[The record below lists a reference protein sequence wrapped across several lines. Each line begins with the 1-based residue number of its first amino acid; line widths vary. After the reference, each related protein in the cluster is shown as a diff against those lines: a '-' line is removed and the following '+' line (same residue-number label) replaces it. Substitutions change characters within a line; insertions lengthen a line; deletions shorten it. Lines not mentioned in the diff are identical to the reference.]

1 LVDAVKPDPIVQ
13 PLDLPPDLQALVDQ
27 EKMAESVFNAK
38 IQVEKAKSSDKE
50 VTQNVVDENQFA
62 GTQVNEVNPNLKQLQ
77 VQQKEK
83 ESDEDLLKD
92 KAREEKKIPVI
103 VTLNAD
109 RLNSLETGIGFGT
122 DTGVRLRTQYRRAI
136 VNHLGHSF
144 DANMELSEIRQS
156 IDGRYNIPYKHPLN
170 DYFSIVGGYERE
182 TRDGI
187 GNDMDLVIESAV
199 AGVDRIIKGS
209 RREWQHIFG
218 VRYRLDRVTQ
228 NGLINLDDIPDA
240 FLVPGANQE
249 QQSLL
254 LGYDASKTTS
264 DNRINPTRGFKQSYK
279 VQLRL
284 VFFKENEKLLEAQR
298 IEQRTRYDLE
308 MMQQLGYT
316 NGIENYSRHL
326 SGRPAGEAP
335 PTLFDY
341 IPDDALL
348 IIDESHVTVPQ
359 IGAMY
364 KGDRSR
370 KENLVNYGFRL
381 PSALDNRPMK
391 FEEWERIVPATIYVS
406 ATPAKYELEKS
417 EQVAEQ
423 VVRPTGLIDP
433 EIEIRP
439 VLTQVDDVLSEINIR
454 KELDERV
461 LVTTLTKRMAE
472 DLTSYLKEYGVKV
485 AYLHSDID
493 TVERVKIIHELRT
506 GVHDV
511 LVGINL
517 LREGLDMPEVSLV
530 AILDA
535 DKEGFLRSER
545 SLIQTIGRAAR
556 HLKGKAILYADRIT
570 DSMQKAIDE
579 TDRRRAKQIKF
590 NEEHGIIPRSAVRQ
604 VIKEIDT
611 GERLDDD
618 QINNENLTRNDTLSA
633 DEQYLLAD
641 PKLLSKHIAK
651 LEKEMLKASKELQF
665 EQAARLR
672 DEIVRIKAKML
683 Q

>member
-1 LVDAVKPDPIVQ
+1 MSVSEKQ
-13 PLDLPPDLQALVDQ
+13 P
-27 EKMAESVFNAK
+27 F
-38 IQVEKAKSSDKE
+38 
-50 VTQNVVDENQFA
+50 
-62 GTQVNEVNPNLKQLQ
+62 
-77 VQQKEK
+77 
-83 ESDEDLLKD
+83 
-92 KAREEKKIPVI
+92 
-103 VTLNAD
+103 
-109 RLNSLETGIGFGT
+109 
-122 DTGVRLRTQYRRAI
+122 
-136 VNHLGHSF
+136 
-144 DANMELSEIRQS
+144 
-156 IDGRYNIPYKHPLN
+156 
-170 DYFSIVGGYERE
+170 
-182 TRDGI
+182 
-187 GNDMDLVIESAV
+187 DLVTNYQPAGDQPQAIEKLV
-199 AGVDRIIKGS
+199 AGIKKGYHD
-209 RREWQHIFG
+209 Q
-218 VRYRLDRVTQ
+218 
-228 NGLINLDDIPDA
+228 
-240 FLVPGANQE
+240 
-249 QQSLL
+249 LL
-254 LGYDASKTTS
+254 LGVTGSGKTYTMANVIARTQRPTIVMAHNKTLAAQLYGEFKSFFPNNAVEYFVSYYDYYQPEAYVPSSDTFIEKDSAINDHIDQMRLSATRSLLERRDAIIVASVS
-264 DNRINPTRGFKQSYK
+264 AIYGLGDPNAYMSMLLHIVQGDRIARDD
-279 VQLRL
+279 VIRRL
-284 VFFKENEKLLEAQR
+284 VEMQYSRNELEFLRGTYRIRGEIIDIFPAESDQHAIRIELFDDEVDSIRWFDPLTGKLVRKVPRVTIYPKSHYVTPKDNLERAIGTIREELKERLGFFRTHDKLLEAQR

-341 IPDDALL
+341 VPDDALL

-381 PSALDNRPMK
+381 PSALDNRPMQ
-391 FEEWERIVPATIYVS
+391 FEEWERITPATIYVS
-406 ATPAKYELEKS
+406 ATPAKYELEKA
-417 EQVAEQ
+417 EQIAEQ

-433 EIEIRP
+433 EIEVRP

-454 KELDERV
+454 KDLDERV

-472 DLTSYLKEYGVKV
+472 DLSSYLKEYGVKV

-493 TVERVKIIHELRT
+493 TVERVKIIHDLRS
-506 GVHDV
+506 GVYDV

-556 HLKGKAILYADRIT
+556 NVKGKAILYGDRIT

-579 TDRRRAKQIKF
+579 TARRREKQMAF
-590 NEEHGIIPRSAVRQ
+590 NELHGIIPRSTIRQ
-604 VIKEIDT
+604 NKKDIDT
-611 GERLDDD
+611 GEVLTDD
-618 QINNENLTRNDTLSA
+618 QVENGITDQHQTLSA
-633 DEQYLLAD
+633 DEQHLLSD
-641 PKLLSKHIAK
+641 PKLLAKHLSK

-672 DEIVRIKAKML
+672 DEILRLKAQL
-683 Q
+683 LI